1 MTVGDTVLWRSN
13 PAMIAADRDGNDL
26 VLIQMLGNDDYRKV
40 PAEELTI
47 SAAKLT
53 RSYRRKAG
61 GSLRWRK

>member
-1 MTVGDTVLWRSN
+1 
-13 PAMIAADRDGNDL
+13 MIAADRDGNDL